1 MNWSQFNPFVQQKI
15 VKMMKGKNKT
25 YFFHHEQVQILMAF
39 EIYISQN
46 EKSQDME
53 QFQKN

>member
-1 MNWSQFNPFVQQKI
+1 MNWSQFNPIGKQKI
-15 VKMMKGKNKT
+15 VKMMEGKNKT

-46 EKSQDME
+46 LKSQDLA